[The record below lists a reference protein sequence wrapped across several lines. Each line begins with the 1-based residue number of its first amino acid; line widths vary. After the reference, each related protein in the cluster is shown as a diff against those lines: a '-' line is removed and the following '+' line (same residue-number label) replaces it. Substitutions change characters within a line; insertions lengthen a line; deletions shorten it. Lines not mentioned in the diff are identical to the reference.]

1 MMENHDTRMTRKEF
15 ESVFHASSNE
25 SMLVAVLLAV
35 AFHALVILGISF
47 APEDFSNPDSTLPTL
62 DIVMV
67 EKSAELDNEQAD
79 YLAASS
85 QAGGGNTREKVP
97 FKEARE
103 QLTPSTPP
111 PTAAPPKPE
120 TLTSTSE
127 KKIQVAELTPS
138 PETPKPSA
146 AELHQRS
153 MELLQLNQQIKQ
165 SWQAY
170 SEQPRQTYIS
180 AATKK
185 FKYANYMN
193 DWVAKVERIGNLNYP
208 DAARRQGIS
217 GKLILDV
224 ALRPD
229 GSIYNI
235 TVRRPSGHKVLDDAA
250 INIVRLAAP
259 YPPFPEDIRKET
271 DILHITRTW
280 EFLSTGLQSR

>member
-1 MMENHDTRMTRKEF
+1 MSKREF
-15 ESVFHASSNE
+15 ESIFQASNNE
-25 SMLVAVLLAV
+25 SMLVATLLAV
-35 AFHALVILGISF
+35 GFHALLILGVSF
-47 APEDFSNPDSTLPTL
+47 TTEDLYNNDSLLPTL
-62 DIVMV
+62 DIILV
-67 EKSAELDNEQAD
+67 EKSSELDNEQAN
-79 YLAASS
+79 YLAASN
-85 QAGGGNTREKVP
+85 QEGGGNTEEKVAYQ
-97 FKEARE
+97 EAQE
-103 QLTPSTPP
+103 AFTPSTPP

-120 TLTSTSE
+120 TLTGKAE
-127 KKIQVAELTPS
+127 RKIQVAELTPA
-138 PETPKPSA
+138 PDLPRPSA
-146 AELHQRS
+146 AELHRRS
-153 MELLQLNQQIKQ
+153 MELLQLNQQVKQ

-180 AATKK
+180 AATKQ

-208 DAARRQGIS
+208 DEARRQGIS

-229 GSIYNI
+229 GTIYNI
-235 TVRRPSGHKVLDDAA
+235 TVRRPSGHKILDDAA

-259 YPPFPEDIRKET
+259 YPPFPEDIRNET